1 MRHKTS
7 LTSILACAV
16 LGALVTGSWA
26 LAADSGDHLP
36 GDNGRMRDGVLP
48 SGPPPGAAPGSPP
61 MTMPRSTA
69 RAPSIALAV
78 EAAEAIA
85 SGCKQYAL
93 GVAVVDSTGEPILVY
108 LPDGSRPDHG
118 YTAIRKAYTAVK
130 MKTDTTALVEKAQKD
145 PDFAA
150 IIKSDPNLMA
160 FHGGLL
166 LKAGTEVIGAIG
178 VSGAEPGGH
187 DDECGTIGLMKIKDR
202 LK

>member
-1 MRHKTS
+1 MHSTS
-7 LTSILACAV
+7 TRNLLIACGASCTLAMSSLAF
-16 LGALVTGSWA
+16 
-26 LAADSGDHLP
+26 AADGGGGLP
-36 GDNGRMRDGVLP
+36 GDNGRMAGGVLP
-48 SGPPPGAAPGSPP
+48 SGPPPGGPP
-61 MTMPRSTA
+61 MMMPHTTA

-93 GVAVVDSTGEPILVY
+93 GVAVVNAVGEPILVY
-108 LPDGSRPDHG
+108 LPDGSESSHG
-118 YTAIRKAYTAVK
+118 YTAVRKAYTAVK
-130 MKTDTTALVEKAQKD
+130 LKSDTTPLVEKAQKD
-145 PDFAA
+145 PEFAA
-150 IIKSDPNLMA
+150 TIKADPNLMA

-187 DDECGTIGLMKIKDR
+187 DDECGTIGLNKIKDR